1 MEDKNVKNIEN
12 NEQVVEETTISV
24 EPKKEGLF
32 AKGKEFYNKN
42 KGKVKAVAFTGLGL
56 VVGITLGSLAKN
68 GGDNDWD
75 NTTDDIIDADYTEV
89 GENENSTE
97 E

>member
-12 NEQVVEETTISV
+12 NEQVVEETTISA
-24 EPKKEGLF
+24 EPKNEGLF

>member
-32 AKGKEFYNKN
+32 ARVRSFITRIKEK
-42 KGKVKAVAFTGLGL
+42 
-56 VVGITLGSLAKN
+56 
-68 GGDNDWD
+68 
-75 NTTDDIIDADYTEV
+75 
-89 GENENSTE
+89 
-97 E
+97 

>member
-12 NEQVVEETTISV
+12 NEQVVEETTISA
-24 EPKKEGLF
+24 EPKNEGLF
-32 AKGKEFYNKN
+32 AKGKEFYNRN
-42 KGKVKAVAFTGLGL
+42 KGKVKAVVFTGLGL

-75 NTTDDIIDADYTEV
+75 KTTDDIIDADYTEV
-89 GENENSTE
+89 DENSTE

>member
-12 NEQVVEETTISV
+12 NEQVVEETTISA
-24 EPKKEGLF
+24 EPKNEGLF
-32 AKGKEFYNKN
+32 AKGKEFYNRN

-56 VVGITLGSLAKN
+56 VVGITLRSLAKN

-75 NTTDDIIDADYTEV
+75 KTTDDIIDADYTEV
-89 GENENSTE
+89 DENSTE

>member
-1 MEDKNVKNIEN
+1 MEDKNVKNIES

-24 EPKKEGLF
+24 ESKKEGLF

-75 NTTDDIIDADYTEV
+75 NTTDGIIDADYTEV
-89 GENENSTE
+89 DENENSTE